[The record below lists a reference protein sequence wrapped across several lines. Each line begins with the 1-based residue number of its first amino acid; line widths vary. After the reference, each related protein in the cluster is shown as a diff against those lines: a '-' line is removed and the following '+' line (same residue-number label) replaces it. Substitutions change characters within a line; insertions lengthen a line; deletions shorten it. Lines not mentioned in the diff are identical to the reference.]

1 MKSGIYWQQRQS
13 GIWSNT
19 SPSRIS
25 RVKSSQNDRH
35 QSTTSQDNEKYP
47 VLENTR
53 SKFFFHWSPKYF
65 YSHYPNVL
73 DVLLCPPELACITRQ
88 RCMRMF
94 SSRVASNTASTRGIQ
109 ITFYNWLLSLMTLFL
124 RCWLWWGS
132 RKIIDHCRCF
142 GAHFWN
148 VATYCWCFLQCLCN
162 SWEGNWT
169 WVLVPCASAITV

>member
-1 MKSGIYWQQRQS
+1 MSIYFYVHSIHPFHTPTQQGMLIVIILHFNYNLTRQ
-13 GIWSNT
+13 WK
-19 SPSRIS
+19 IS
-25 RVKSSQNDRH
+25 CLRKRTFNF
-35 QSTTSQDNEKYP
+35 
-47 VLENTR
+47 
-53 SKFFFHWSPKYF
+53 FFFHWSPRYF

-169 WVLVPCASAITV
+169 WVLVPCSSAITV